1 MNTSPFRPEAP
12 GAKSSRTL
20 GILALVSSVLVLCF
34 PLGILFGIIAL
45 VKHGKASRLQK
56 ASPDQFQP
64 VGSVGMV
71 TGILGLVL
79 AVLVAL
85 PAIGVT
91 AAVAVPAYLGYRA
104 RASEVAMTAQ
114 VKQIKAVALDEAA
127 RMQAEG
133 LELDPD
139 ALVDRILVKPGMR
152 NLRNPVAPGRPVLV
166 AGEHA
171 VEPGVVTLWIRSD
184 RGEAVLVLQGMVGL
198 RQRDTLSTDLT
209 VLPGRKP
216 QGL

>member
-1 MNTSPFRPEAP
+1 MNTSPLRPEAP

-56 ASPDQFQP
+56 ASPESFQP

-85 PAIGVT
+85 PAIGIT
-91 AAVAVPAYLGYRA
+91 AAVAIPAFLNYRA
-104 RASEVAMTAQ
+104 RAQEMVMVNQ
-114 VKQIKAVALDEAA
+114 VQQIKPLALGEVA

-133 LELDPD
+133 LALDPQV
-139 ALVDRILVKPGMR
+139 LVNRLLAKPEVAAM
-152 NLRNPVAPGRPVLV
+152 RNPVAPGRPVLV
-166 AGEHA
+166 SGEYA
-171 VEPGVVTLWIRSD
+171 VEPGVVTLWIRSEG
-184 RGEAVLVLQGMVGL
+184 GEAHLVFQGMSGL
-198 RQRDTLSTDLT
+198 RAKDVMSVDVTPLQ
-209 VLPGRKP
+209 GRKP